1 MAHRNFCSFSPEE
14 LLPHKPPM
22 VFVDRV
28 VSYDEEKH
36 SVETE
41 IVVSEKSL
49 FFDAELG
56 GVPAYVAVEYFAQTI
71 GCFAGIYDLSQVP
84 PKSPGIG
91 FVLGTRKFD
100 SSVSVFAS
108 GRFRVRA
115 RELFFDSEIASFECS
130 LHDLAG
136 TEICTAILN
145 AYRPADSEQLK
156 KIIHG

>member
-1 MAHRNFCSFSPEE
+1 
-14 LLPHKPPM
+14 M
-22 VFVDRV
+22 VFIDRV
-28 VSYDEEKH
+28 VSYDADAH

-49 FFDAELG
+49 FFDAALG

-71 GCFAGIYDLSQVP
+71 GCFAGIFDLSQDP
-84 PKSPGIG
+84 PKRPGVG
-91 FVLGTRKFD
+91 FVLGTRKFE
-100 SSVSVFAS
+100 SAVAVLAP

-130 LHDLAG
+130 LHELAG
-136 TEICTAILN
+136 TQICSASLN
-145 AYRPADSEQLK
+145 AYRPADIEQLE